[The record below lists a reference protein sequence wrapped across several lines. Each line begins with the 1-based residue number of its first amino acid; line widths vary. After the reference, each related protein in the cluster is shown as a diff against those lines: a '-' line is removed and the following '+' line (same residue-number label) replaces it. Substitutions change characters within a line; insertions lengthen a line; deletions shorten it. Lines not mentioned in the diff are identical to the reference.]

1 MSTQR
6 SRQIGDCVRVLR
18 FSVKFFCCKKIYVN
32 NRMCEKKET
41 QKNLKLL
48 DRALQRLRIRR
59 VRRHIRTGDIVL
71 DFGCNDGRLFRLLGH
86 LMAGGIGIDHE
97 PCSVDNWKG
106 MEENFQFQLGG
117 LELLTRENLPQV
129 NLVAALA
136 VIEHLQEW
144 QISEFAQRLAE
155 LIEPNGRIL
164 VTIPHPMVDQIVHLG
179 IALKLLS
186 GVSIDDHHG
195 LDPRTAR
202 NLIENEGW
210 RLEHWKR
217 FQFGLNN
224 EMLFT
229 RTSPYS
235 A

>member
-1 MSTQR
+1 M
-6 SRQIGDCVRVLR
+6 
-18 FSVKFFCCKKIYVN
+18 
-32 NRMCEKKET
+32 
-41 QKNLKLL
+41 KLL
-48 DRALQRLRIRR
+48 DRVLQRLRIRR
-59 VRRHIRTGDIVL
+59 VRRHIRAGDIVL

-117 LELLTRENLPQV
+117 LELLTRENLPRV
-129 NLVAALA
+129 NLVTALA
-136 VIEHLQEW
+136 VVEHLQEE
-144 QISEFAQRLAE
+144 QIREFARRLAE

-164 VTIPHPMVDQIVHLG
+164 LTIPHPMVDHIVHLG
-179 IALKLLS
+179 MALKLLS

-195 LDPRTAR
+195 LDPHIAS

-210 RLEHWKR
+210 HLERWTR

-229 RTSPYS
+229 RTSP
-235 A
+235 AHA